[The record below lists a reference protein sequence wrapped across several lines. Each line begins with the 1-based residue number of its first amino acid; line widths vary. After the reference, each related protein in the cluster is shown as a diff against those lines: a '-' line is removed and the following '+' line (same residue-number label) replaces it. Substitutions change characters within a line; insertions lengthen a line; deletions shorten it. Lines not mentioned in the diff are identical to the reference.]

1 MSTER
6 LNTERLGA
14 AEADADPGTTAVRV
28 TDLGDTWSTGTWVT
42 ADPPTRPPDWPALL
56 RTARTTLLLS
66 AVLVAGLPAPRVV
79 PGADDIRV
87 TVHSDAV
94 QADDGQ
100 ADDGLGTAAVRVRL
114 RNNGTGPLDVGQ
126 VHVLG
131 AGPPP
136 DALSPA
142 ITRLA
147 PGDDLSVYVR
157 LQPDC
162 RDLAAG
168 DRLAVRLNARGPG
181 GGGPLQL
188 PAEEAGDPL
197 GAVCPEPRAGMHV
210 VATGHRRSPDAGA
223 VDVRLLNDGT
233 LWATVV
239 APAATAASFDIRPA
253 LPLRLE
259 PGQATVLRLRRLAT
273 APGSCAVAAPRLE
286 ARSRYGYEA
295 VRDEGGALAGTTVA
309 ANSRC

>member
-6 LNTERLGA
+6 LGPVEV
-14 AEADADPGTTAVRV
+14 EAVPGTTGVPV
-28 TDLGDTWSTGTWVT
+28 TDLGDTWSTSPPVDV
-42 ADPPTRPPDWPALL
+42 DPALRPPDWPALF
-56 RTARTTLLLS
+56 RAARTVLLLA
-66 AVLVAGLPAPRVV
+66 AVLVAGLPAPRAV
-79 PGADDIRV
+79 PSTDDIGV
-87 TVHSDAV
+87 TVHSDAG

-100 ADDGLGTAAVRVRL
+100 ADDGLGTAAVRIRL

-126 VHVLG
+126 VHMLG
-131 AGPPP
+131 VGPAP
-136 DALSPA
+136 DVLSPA

-147 PGDDLSVYVR
+147 PGDDLSVHVR

-181 GGGPLQL
+181 GGGALQL

-197 GAVCPEPRAGMHV
+197 GAVCPRPRAGMHV
-210 VATGHRRSPDAGA
+210 VATAYRASPDASA
-223 VDVRLLNDGT
+223 LDVRLVNDGT

-239 APAATAASFDIRPA
+239 APAPTAASFDIQPA

-259 PGQATVLRLRRLAT
+259 PGQAMVLRLRRLT
-273 APGSCAVAAPRLE
+273 TGPGCAVAGPRLE
-286 ARSRYGYEA
+286 ARSRNGYEA
-295 VRDEGGALAGTTVA
+295 VRDEAGALTGPAVA
-309 ANSRC
+309 ADTRC